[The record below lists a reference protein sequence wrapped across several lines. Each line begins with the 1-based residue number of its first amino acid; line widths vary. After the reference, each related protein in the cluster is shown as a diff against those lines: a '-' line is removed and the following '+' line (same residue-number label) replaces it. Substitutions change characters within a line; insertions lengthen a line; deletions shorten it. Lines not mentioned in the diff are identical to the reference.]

1 MGYNRCLKKEGE
13 TMLINGTLAQKE
25 PYPLERL
32 DKALGFLA
40 KTDFLSLSP
49 GSVIPID
56 GDNIFM
62 QVQEYSTQDPA
73 GFRFETHDNYYD
85 IQYVVKGMEYIE
97 YLPRNLLSVPEAYD
111 PVNDITFYNDMV
123 SLSGRILLRAGDFTV
138 ISPFM
143 GHKPRCRAGD
153 ESETV
158 RKIVIKVRS

>member
-1 MGYNRCLKKEGE
+1 MNSALKKEGK

-40 KTDFLSLSP
+40 ETDLLSLTP

-62 QVQEYSTQDPA
+62 QVQEYLTRDPVS
-73 GFRFETHDNYYD
+73 FRFETHDNYYD
-85 IQYVVKGMEYIE
+85 IQYVVKGVEYIE
-97 YLPRNLLSVPEAYD
+97 YLPRNLLSAPEAYD
-111 PVNDITFYNDMV
+111 PVRDITFYGDVV
-123 SLSGRILLRAGDFTV
+123 SLSGRILLRAGDFAV

-143 GHKPRCRAGD
+143 GHKPRCGIGD
-153 ESETV
+153 EGETV
-158 RKIVIKVRS
+158 RKIVIKVRG